1 MTFEEAYK
9 KSGRIFCITLSSTT
23 RKAPPVLMNHLT
35 SPNVTIASAVLAS
48 AAVPFFIPPVR
59 LQYKENG
66 VIKEQVEAF
75 FDGSIKGDIPASEL
89 AELFNCR
96 FFIVCQVNVST
107 RGK

>member
-23 RKAPPVLMNHLT
+23 RKAPPVLMNYLT

-48 AAVPFFIPPVR
+48 AAVPGLIPAVK
-59 LQYKENG
+59 LQYKSNG
-66 VIKEQVEAF
+66 VLKQQVEAYI
-75 FDGSIKGDIPASEL
+75 DGSIKGDIPATDL